1 MSRVTIAEVAKTA
14 GVSKATVSRVL
25 SGNHK
30 YLRAATRQRVEQAI
44 EQLDYRPSTVAR
56 SLTSKRTH
64 TVGVLVADIGNPFY
78 PDVFAGIEDSALQ
91 RGYSVYLCNTN
102 YDLARG
108 EKYIQSLIDRNADG
122 VLIMTSSFSPGWLAE
137 LERSGTPVIVLDWAV
152 QTHGANVSTIAV
164 DFERGIDA
172 AVEHLYTL
180 GHRRYAHV
188 GGPAQFQTSQER
200 RVAFLAALTRRGIDP
215 ASVPIIEGNL
225 RIDGGR
231 QALSQVLALPE
242 RPTALFAAND
252 MTALGILFEART
264 QGLTI
269 PRDLS
274 VVGLD
279 DIWLAAQSDP
289 PLTTVALPRYAIGQL
304 AMRLLFDLLERPRE
318 EFIAAVATHV
328 RTNLIVRNST
338 GAAPPA

>member
-1 MSRVTIAEVAKTA
+1 MSRVTIAEVAEKA

-44 EQLDYRPSTVAR
+44 AQLDYRPSTMAR
-56 SLTSKRTH
+56 SLTSKRTN
-64 TVGVLVADIGNPFY
+64 TVGVLVADISNPFY
-78 PDVFAGIEDSALQ
+78 PDVFLGIEDRALQ
-91 RGYSVYLCNTN
+91 QGYSVYLCNTN

-108 EKYIQSLIDRNADG
+108 KKYIQSLVDKHVDG
-122 VLIMTSSFSPGWLAE
+122 VLIMTSSFSPDWLVE
-137 LERSGTPVIVLDWAV
+137 LERSSTPVIVLDWAV

-164 DFERGIDA
+164 DFQRGINA
-172 AVEHLYTL
+172 AVEHLVQL
-180 GHRRYAHV
+180 GHRRYVHV
-188 GGPAQFQTSQER
+188 GGPPQLQTSQDR
-200 RVAFLAALTRRGIDP
+200 RAAFLSALSRHGIDP
-215 ASVPIIEGNL
+215 ADVPVIDGNL

-231 QALSQVLALPE
+231 QALPQVLALSK

-252 MTALGILFEART
+252 MTALGILFEARA
-264 QGLTI
+264 QGLAI
-269 PRDLS
+269 PHDLS

-289 PLTTVALPRYAIGQL
+289 PLTTVALPRYEIGQL

-318 EFIAAVATHV
+318 EYINAVATHV
-328 RTNLIVRNST
+328 RTSLTIRSST
-338 GAAPPA
+338 GPAPAE